1 MFDAKGSRGCGC
13 IGVNLPLGLG
23 NTNHEPGSQ
32 NRIRVCSYRTC
43 GQHHDPRRSI
53 SSADQNYGVYM
64 VVLWSAS
71 CRAVVRYTSLGS
83 EFLQIERSI
92 LSCMLTGWEHMAA
105 GLLMAKDD
113 ASRTNC
119 LAKGRRMRVV
129 SVCNQDPL
137 RTCIGHPLLH
147 RCKRSTPLMA
157 CAALQPAFATD
168 SRDGPSMHQCSAVV
182 LFQERQATP
191 AGSEQLSFFHVSS
204 FLMPLII
211 ALRSLMSASALPL

>member
-1 MFDAKGSRGCGC
+1 M
-13 IGVNLPLGLG
+13 
-23 NTNHEPGSQ
+23 
-32 NRIRVCSYRTC
+32 
-43 GQHHDPRRSI
+43 
-53 SSADQNYGVYM
+53 
-64 VVLWSAS
+64 VLWSAS

-105 GLLMAKDD
+105 GVLMAKND
-113 ASRTNC
+113 ASRTHCFLTC